1 MKQSLRVLALLGVIA
16 SQPLLAQDKANP
28 AATESTAAAASTA
41 PAATTPT
48 TATAQAAPSE
58 ADLAWAAA
66 EKVMTRGPAQV
77 AVEQQATLD
86 LPEGYLYVPKHEAQQ
101 LLEAWGNGQDS
112 SVEGLVFPTQG
123 DLQNWFLV
131 VSWEKTGF
139 IKDDD
144 AKTWDPAEMLQSMKD
159 GTEQMNEERKER
171 GIPAM
176 HVKDWAEVPNYDEKT
191 HRLVWSLIASSEG
204 ETDTAQA
211 TINYNT
217 VMLGRE
223 GKISMNMV
231 TSVADLPALR
241 PIANSL
247 LAQLEYV
254 KGKTYADFNEST
266 DHVAEYGLAALVA
279 GGLAAKKLGLF
290 ALAAAFFAK
299 FAKLIIAGV
308 VAIGYGVRKYLARN
322 NTPSAS

>member
-1 MKQSLRVLALLGVIA
+1 MKQSLRILALLGVMA
-16 SQPLLAQDKANP
+16 SQPALAQEKATSS
-28 AATESTAAAASTA
+28 ATEPTNVSAAAQDSAAST
-41 PAATTPT
+41 P
-48 TATAQAAPSE
+48 AAPSA
-58 ADLAWAAA
+58 ADLAWSAA
-66 EKVMTRGPAQV
+66 EKAMTRGPAQIS
-77 AVEQQATLD
+77 VEQQATLA
-86 LPEGYLYVPKHEAQQ
+86 LPDGYAYVPKLEAQK

-112 SVEGLVFPTQG
+112 SVEGMIFPTQG
-123 DLQNWFLV
+123 EVQNWFLV
-131 VSWEKTGF
+131 VSFEKTGF

-171 GIPAM
+171 GLPAM
-176 HVKDWAEVPNYDEKT
+176 HVKEWAEVPRYDDKS
-191 HRLVWSLIASSEG
+191 HRLVWSLMASTDG
-204 ETDTAQA
+204 ETDPQQA

-231 TSVADLPALR
+231 TSVADLPVLR
-241 PIANSL
+241 PIANNL
-247 LAQLEYV
+247 LGQLEFV
-254 KGKTYADFNEST
+254 KGKTYADFDEST

-299 FAKLIIAGV
+299 FAKLFIAAF
-308 VAIGYGVRKYLARN
+308 VAIGYGIKKFLGREKNSPAN
-322 NTPSAS
+322 